1 MNRAYRYNS
10 NNVSNKIST
19 WGRKRLILVLTVL
32 FCTLYNINFAQAKH
46 LLVFGDSLSAAYGM
60 ELEQGWVTL
69 VANELGENHRVS
81 NASISGETSIG
92 GLARLPETLKELNPD
107 LVMLELGANDGLRG
121 LSIQSIKSNLASM
134 IKLIQASGA
143 QVILVGISVPAS
155 YGPRYIDQFRD
166 VYQELVKEYK
176 LGFIDFYNETL
187 LSQANMIQAD
197 GLHPTIEAQ
206 PLIKESVMLFFKT
219 QQLFD

>member
-1 MNRAYRYNS
+1 MNKDIP
-10 NNVSNKIST
+10 NKSVNLIT
-19 WGRKRLILVLTVL
+19 WGRKRLILGLSVL

-46 LLVFGDSLSAAYGM
+46 LLIYGDSLSAAYGM

-69 VANELGENHRVS
+69 VAEELGTKHRVS

-92 GLARLPETLKELNPD
+92 GLARLPETLKELKPD

-121 LSIQSIKSNLASM
+121 LSIESIKSNLDSM
-134 IKLIQASGA
+134 INLVQTSGV

-166 VYQELVKEYK
+166 IYTQLVKEYD
-176 LGFIDFYNETL
+176 LVFIDFYNEEL
-187 LSQANMIQAD
+187 LSQARMIQTD
-197 GLHPTIEAQ
+197 GLHPTVEAQ
-206 PLIKESVMLFFKT
+206 SIIKESVMGFFNEKG
-219 QQLFD
+219 LFD